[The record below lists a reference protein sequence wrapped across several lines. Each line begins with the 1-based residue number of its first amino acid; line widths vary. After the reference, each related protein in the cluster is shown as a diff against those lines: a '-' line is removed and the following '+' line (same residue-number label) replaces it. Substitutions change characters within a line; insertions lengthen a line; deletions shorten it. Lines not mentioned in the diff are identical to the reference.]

1 MVPVRERNSVRAG
14 IASEKRNVLG
24 KAAQGDERCP
34 CLLTEQDNGFQP
46 VPVVALQHRDK
57 PVFPQVGFRYA
68 FATQIFDQNFE
79 RNVFVGDLMFEVGY
93 ETRHASGIRVV
104 RRDDQDGALIPG
116 TVEAVFGRDADRKQ
130 QADEERGRRAP
141 DYEFQLIESSDRH
154 IFPRFG

>member
-1 MVPVRERNSVRAG
+1 
-14 IASEKRNVLG
+14 
-24 KAAQGDERCP
+24 
-34 CLLTEQDNGFQP
+34 
-46 VPVVALQHRDK
+46 
-57 PVFPQVGFRYA
+57 
-68 FATQIFDQNFE
+68 
-79 RNVFVGDLMFEVGY
+79 MFEVGY